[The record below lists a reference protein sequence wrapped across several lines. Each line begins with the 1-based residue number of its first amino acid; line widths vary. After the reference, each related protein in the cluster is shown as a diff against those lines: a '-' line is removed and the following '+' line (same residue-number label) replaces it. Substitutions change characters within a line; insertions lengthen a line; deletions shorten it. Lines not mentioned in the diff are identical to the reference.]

1 MLYYNIKY
9 TRIWYIY
16 IFTNTPNYT
25 CSRQNHLDEI
35 NSRFNK
41 LYRGWYL
48 HVWKNYRQNKTN
60 GSISSDLSNISLYKH
75 THTYIYIWEFI
86 MGCIMFLREN
96 IVISYFYDYYIRNT
110 NLIILI
116 FFDNIN
122 RFHNINI
129 MYYIHNTYLSIH
141 TYANS

>member
-1 MLYYNIKY
+1 
-9 TRIWYIY
+9 
-16 IFTNTPNYT
+16 
-25 CSRQNHLDEI
+25 
-35 NSRFNK
+35 
-41 LYRGWYL
+41 
-48 HVWKNYRQNKTN
+48 
-60 GSISSDLSNISLYKH
+60 
-75 THTYIYIWEFI
+75 